1 MYLRRHVILHAG
13 AAILVGLLSSQ
24 CIQSFVPPSPCH
36 RGIHSK
42 VQPHQFSELRRPR
55 RLLAEA
61 QRDRHHAHEH
71 CEQGDS
77 SDDDHTQMS
86 FLQSRRSLLQGM
98 AVTAAMTT
106 MAPLAANAGKAELD
120 RGTGELFSPKSEM
133 IRGGS
138 DAARGIR
145 QQVQPTRIQ
154 PGQSVQTVYEPRFIA
169 YLTRFLLTFDPPSHA
184 WWIKQGFQDSW
195 EQELREA
202 DRSMEEAKFAEFAE
216 AVEIGLADYFTGP
229 YGSYASVSAAKA
241 GLPAAASA
249 KAARASE
256 DKPFWD
262 VFGSTPKKKKTEDI
276 VIQMSKQGILN
287 LYALLKARY
296 TSVAAI
302 RQMAILF
309 SLISSPKL
317 QPVNEIRSLLGEAD
331 NATITKIAFDRP
343 PPVADEARSRTSS
356 LRGGGYSIDA
366 PPIITIDPPPALGD
380 SFPGPVAVPQMKPT
394 SRILRINV
402 VDSGSGYTSP
412 PAVSVKQG
420 GFRRLCEACAILDRE
435 GHVESIVVLDPGYG
449 YGLRGKKLPEVI
461 IEQPKTEEK
470 LSPRERKRMSH
481 EFRPAK
487 AVAELEYEIVGI
499 DLLDGGNGYSGSET
513 PSISI
518 SPPQENPDWYYSP
531 DELFGGQL
539 AKNPAEPKSVSAR
552 VVEMRLGDGTV
563 LTEPIE
569 SKPIDDAMINLL
581 ERDPLELLPTS
592 VRPMQ
597 RYPGSAAFVIPTLP
611 PMPPQMVVP
620 SARYRAYDPLFGGVG
635 SVPVTMGA
643 LELSASEYS
652 RIALGGAVCT
662 VIVRTLLNP
671 LELVKTKIQL
681 KNDKELNEYAYAL
694 ASKNAEKKRNKTS
707 DNGFSG
713 VPSTGSI
720 RRLETPA
727 SNGTAAIAL
736 KDAETMTL
744 ATEEIKEGK
753 NETVQL
759 GTMDVIK
766 SIVALRGPLALFQS
780 ADITFLASLVFG
792 SFGFGATELFRRS
805 FTATFMPETGG
816 ASSTTST
823 LVLLAAAAVAC
834 VITSAAATPFEV
846 LRVRSM
852 GLVEAKPWKEVFFD
866 YVVSPLLSEEC
877 FVCAPYRDS
886 TLHYLLR

>member
-1 MYLRRHVILHAG
+1 MHLSASAVFIFM
-13 AAILVGLLSSQ
+13 LSSH
-24 CIQSFVPPSPCH
+24 CIHAFISYSRSPPQRWIAVRPGYSLRSPT
-36 RGIHSK
+36 K
-42 VQPHQFSELRRPR
+42 QPDLRSR

-61 QRDRHHAHEH
+61 QIRDRRREHDCEVLKKGRENDEEETHAP
-71 CEQGDS
+71 
-77 SDDDHTQMS
+77 

-98 AVTAAMTT
+98 GMTAALTT
-106 MAPLAANAGKAELD
+106 MAPLAAHAGKAELD
-120 RGTGELFSPKSEM
+120 RGTGELFSPKAEM

-145 QQVQPTRIQ
+145 QQAQPARLQ
-154 PGQSVQTVYEPRFIA
+154 PGQTVQTVYEARFIA

-195 EQELREA
+195 EQELKEA

-216 AVEIGLADYFTGP
+216 SVEVGLADYFTGP

-241 GLPAAASA
+241 GISAAATA

-262 VFGSTPKKKKTEDI
+262 VFDSTPKKKKSESD
-276 VIQMSKQGILN
+276 VLQMSKQGILN

-296 TSVAAI
+296 TSVAAK

-343 PPVADEARSRTSS
+343 ASVMDETKSRTSS
-356 LRGGGYSIDA
+356 RRGGGYSIDA
-366 PPIITIDPPPALGD
+366 PPKINIDPPPALGD
-380 SFPGPVAVPQMKPT
+380 RFPGPVVVPKMRPT

-402 VDSGSGYTSP
+402 IDGGAGYTTP
-412 PAVSVKQG
+412 PVVSVRQS
-420 GFRRLCEACAILDRE
+420 GFPRLCEACAILDRE
-435 GHVESIVVLDPGYG
+435 GHVESILVLDPGYG
-449 YGLRGKKLPEVI
+449 YGLRGKRLPEVI
-461 IEQPKTEEK
+461 IEPPE
-470 LSPRERKRMSH
+470 RDRKRQDGKRSPH
-481 EFRPAK
+481 YSRPAK
-487 AVAELEYEIVGI
+487 AVAELEYEIIGI
-499 DLLDGGNGYSGSET
+499 DLLDGGNGYSGSEQ

-518 SPPQENPDWYYSP
+518 APPESYPDWYYSS

-539 AKNPAEPKSVSAR
+539 AQNTEELESVSAR

-563 LTEPIE
+563 LTEPVQ
-569 SKPIDDAMINLL
+569 SRPIDDAMISLL
-581 ERDPLELLPTS
+581 ERDPLELLPAS

-597 RYPGSAAFVIPTLP
+597 KSAGDAVFAIPTLP

-681 KNDKELNEYAYAL
+681 KNDEELNKYAYTL
-694 ASKNAEKKRNKTS
+694 ARKNAKSKSEEPS
-707 DNGFSG
+707 DEGGGSSSG
-713 VPSTGSI
+713 AVRPLQTPS
-720 RRLETPA
+720 

-736 KDAETMTL
+736 KEPETMTV
-744 ATEEIKEGK
+744 ATHEEKTKAVE
-753 NETVQL
+753 L

-766 SIVALRGPLALFQS
+766 SIVELRGPMALFQS

-805 FTATFMPETGG
+805 FTATFMPETTGG
-816 ASSTTST
+816 TSSTTST
-823 LVLLAAAAVAC
+823 LVLLAAAALAC

-852 GLVEAKPWKEVFFD
+852 GLVEAKPWKDVFVD
-866 YVVSPLLSEEC
+866 YVVSTYLSDDEYLERLVYRSLTLLISCYFAE
-877 FVCAPYRDS
+877 
-886 TLHYLLR
+886 